1 MSRYLIN
8 NVPVTDWLIVA
19 AIVTAVLLLAWM
31 LRSLLERRLEHA
43 HRTESDF
50 DDFLQDVVHRT
61 KLWLLFF
68 IVLYAGSRHLPL
80 DPSLG
85 SVLRT
90 LAVAAGVLQAGFW
103 GAGLI
108 DFWILR
114 YRRKRFETDPS
125 AVTTIAA
132 FGFFGKIA
140 VWIVVL
146 LVGLENAIENF
157 DITPLIA
164 SLGVGGIAIALATQ
178 NILGDLFAS
187 LSIVLDKP
195 FVLGDFIVVGS
206 EMGTVEKIGL
216 KTTRVRSLSGEQLI
230 FSNSDLLG
238 SRVRNFKRMVER
250 RSVFSFGV
258 TYGTTR
264 EQLERIPAVVK
275 EIIEAIPNARF
286 DRAHFKKF
294 GDSSLDF
301 EVVYWMLVPEFNAFM
316 DVQQTI
322 NLELVTRLGELGAQ
336 FAFPT
341 RTIHV
346 ESFPAGPGP
355 AQAEPR

>member
-1 MSRYLIN
+1 MRRYLIN
-8 NVPVTDWLIVA
+8 TVPVTDWLIVA
-19 AIVTAVLLLAWM
+19 AIVATVLLILGI
-31 LRSLLERRLEHA
+31 LRNLLERRLQHA
-43 HRTESDF
+43 GRTETDL

-61 KLWLLFF
+61 KLWLVFF
-68 IVLYAGSRHLPL
+68 VVLYAGSRHLPL
-80 DPSLG
+80 DPSF
-85 SVLRT
+85 SSILRT
-90 LAVAAGVLQAGFW
+90 LAVAAGVFQAGFW

-108 DFWILR
+108 DFWIFR
-114 YRRKRFETDPS
+114 YRRKRFETDPA
-125 AVTTIAA
+125 AVTTISA

-140 VWIVVL
+140 IWIVVL
-146 LVGLENAIENF
+146 LVGLENAVENF

-230 FSNSDLLG
+230 FSNSDLLA

-250 RSVFSFGV
+250 RSLFSFGV
-258 TYGTTR
+258 TYGTSR
-264 EQLERIPAVVK
+264 ELLERIPGIVR
-275 EIIEAIPNARF
+275 EIIEATPNTRF

-316 DVQQTI
+316 DAQQAI
-322 NLELVTRLGELGAQ
+322 NLELVTRIEQMGAQ

-346 ESFPAGPGP
+346 ESLPPAADRPGP
-355 AQAEPR
+355 EIR